1 MTMTSGGSRARRFTL
16 LLGMLLHLLGAAAI
30 PAFHAWGPAYDPSA
44 SLSSVTHQAGDDGVP
59 GGAHDELDCVL
70 CHASGALAV
79 PADGA
84 EIPLAVA
91 PSRVQTV
98 TVLAALPFRPAHSAR
113 ARAPPIA

>member
-1 MTMTSGGSRARRFTL
+1 MTATSGNVRARRFTL
-16 LLGMLLHLLGAAAI
+16 LLGMLLHLLGAAAV
-30 PAFHAWGPAYDPSA
+30 PAFHAYGPAFDPSA
-44 SLSSVTHQAGDDGVP
+44 GASFVAHQGDDGVP

-84 EIPLAVA
+84 ELPLVDA
-91 PSRVQTV
+91 PMRVETP
-98 TVLAALPFRPAHSAR
+98 AARLSLPLRPASAAR